1 METGLSSKKLL
12 KWSESSK
19 EDAACACERER
30 GRRRGER
37 GRERG
42 CIHTYILYILIKTWC
57 WL

>member
-30 GRRRGER
+30 GRGGGGER
-37 GRERG
+37 EDAYTH
-42 CIHTYILYILIKTWC
+42 IYFIF
-57 WL
+57 